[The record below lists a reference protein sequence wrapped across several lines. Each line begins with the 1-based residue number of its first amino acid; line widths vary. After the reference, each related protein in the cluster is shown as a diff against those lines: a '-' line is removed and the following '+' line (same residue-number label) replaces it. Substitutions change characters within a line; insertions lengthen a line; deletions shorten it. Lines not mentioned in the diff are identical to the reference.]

1 MKEYLELRI
10 LRKFASPLFGE
21 NEGVNL
27 SDLAKKVIIDTSMPI
42 MEDIRK
48 HSEYVRKSG
57 GLLFV
62 GWKYHREYTTE
73 EIENAEFFQIRPQ
86 RFFEPSAEECGTVY
100 DETKACPICKS
111 GAIQLSTLRLKQSSI
126 PRSDLAMTIAAGE
139 E

>member
-27 SDLAKKVIIDTSMPI
+27 SDLAKKVIIATSMPI

-62 GWKYHREYTTE
+62 GWKYHREYTAE

-86 RFFEPSAEECGTVY
+86 RFFEPSAEECM
-100 DETKACPICKS
+100 TKPKLVPFASQAQNNCH
-111 GAIQLSTLRLKQSSI
+111 R
-126 PRSDLAMTIAAGE
+126 
-139 E
+139 